1 MMPVY
6 LEASLFLQ
14 VAYQRNGLEILG
26 DDAVN
31 ESSAGLY
38 NVGFPRFTDGLL
50 CIRCGIW
57 PVVELVSVRIRAA
70 GSEMVNPSRS
80 VDESE
85 CIQAHRVLSK

>member
-26 DDAVN
+26 DDALN
-31 ESSAGLY
+31 ESSVGLCI
-38 NVGFPRFTDGLL
+38 VGFPSFTDGLL
-50 CIRCGIW
+50 CIRCKIW
-57 PVVELVSVRIRAA
+57 SVIDIVSVRIRAA

-80 VDESE
+80 VGKSE
-85 CIQAHRVLSK
+85 CI